1 MRITQRKLG
10 RKRLLSEEKIA
21 SSHVRIYEEL
31 IAQAR
36 ALATPYR
43 SYGVVINDALRRGLR
58 EMRGGTG
65 LR

>member
-10 RKRLLSEEKIA
+10 RKRLLPGEKIT
-21 SSHVRIYEEL
+21 SSHVRIHADL
-31 IAQAR
+31 IRQAKAQ
-36 ALATPYR
+36 ATPYR
-43 SYGVVINDALRRGLR
+43 SYGVVVNDALRRGLR